1 MADLLNALSNV
12 FTLLFVVTSMFSMG
26 LSLTVPQILQ
36 PLRNA
41 RLVAMAL
48 VANFVVVPAAAFIL
62 SRVIPMEQALQIG
75 LLLIGT
81 AAGAPFLPK
90 LAQIARANVPFAV
103 GVMALLVVVTVGYL
117 PLVLPL
123 LLPGVAVD
131 AGAIATQLFLE
142 ILVPLALGLL
152 VKARWDEA
160 AETLVHP
167 VGQIANISL
176 ALLLVLMLG
185 LNLGKV
191 LGLFGSGAI
200 LATLILLVVAVGSGY
215 LLGGPGADTK
225 RVLALGTGQRNMAA
239 GFAIATSNFAD
250 QPDVLVFLAAA
261 GLVGMVVVM
270 PIAAE
275 FGKRAKAAETPA
287 PTEPAA
293 TPPTAPAAEP
303 APSVRPTAG

>member
-1 MADLLNALSNV
+1 VAEFLSALSNV
-12 FTLLFVVTSMFSMG
+12 FTLLFVVSSMFSMG
-26 LSLTVPQILQ
+26 LSLTVAQIAQ
-36 PLRNA
+36 PLKNG

-48 VANFVVVPAAAFIL
+48 VANFVLVPAAAFLL
-62 SRVIPMEQALQIG
+62 SRAIPMEPALQIG
-75 LLLIGT
+75 LLLVGT

-90 LAQIARANVPFAV
+90 LAQIAKADVPFAV
-103 GVMALLVVVTVGYL
+103 GIMTLLVVLTVGYL

-131 AGAIATQLFLE
+131 AGAIAVQLFLE

-152 VKARWDEA
+152 IKARWKDA
-160 AETLVHP
+160 AEALQQP
-167 VGQIANISL
+167 MSQISNLSL

-185 LNLGKV
+185 LNLDDV

-200 LATLILLVVAVGSGY
+200 LATLLLLLIALAGGY
-215 LLGGPGADTK
+215 FLGGPGPDTR

-270 PIAAE
+270 PVAAE
-275 FGKRAKAAETPA
+275 LGKRARAAETP
-287 PTEPAA
+287 
-293 TPPTAPAAEP
+293 EP
-303 APSVRPTAG
+303 APPAGLEPLPAQRP

>member
-1 MADLLNALSNV
+1 VAEFLSALSNV
-12 FTLLFVVTSMFSMG
+12 FTLLFVVSSMFSMG
-26 LSLTVPQILQ
+26 LSLTVAQIAQ
-36 PLRNA
+36 PLKNG

-48 VANFVVVPAAAFIL
+48 VANFVLVPAAAFLL
-62 SRVIPMEQALQIG
+62 SRAIPMEPALQIG
-75 LLLIGT
+75 LLLVGT

-90 LAQIARANVPFAV
+90 LAQIAKADVPFAV
-103 GVMALLVVVTVGYL
+103 GMMTLLVVVTVGYL

-131 AGAIATQLFLE
+131 AGAIAVQLFLE
-142 ILVPLALGLL
+142 ILAPLALGLL
-152 VKARWDEA
+152 IKARWTDA
-160 AETLVHP
+160 AEALQHP
-167 VGQIANISL
+167 MSQISNLSL

-185 LNLGKV
+185 LNLDDV

-200 LATLILLVVAVGSGY
+200 LATLLLLVIAVAAGY
-215 LLGGPGADTK
+215 LLGGPGQETR

-270 PIAAE
+270 PVAAE
-275 FGKRAKAAETPA
+275 FGKRARTAETP
-287 PTEPAA
+287 
-293 TPPTAPAAEP
+293 EP
-303 APSVRPTAG
+303 APTAGLQPLPAQRP

>member
-1 MADLLNALSNV
+1 MAELLSALSSV

-26 LSLTVPQILQ
+26 LSLTVAQILQ
-36 PLRNA
+36 PLQNA

-48 VANFVVVPAAAFIL
+48 VANFLLVPATAFVL
-62 SRVIPMEQALQIG
+62 SRAIPMEPALQIG

-90 LAQIARANVPFAV
+90 LAQIAKADVPFAV

-131 AGAIATQLFLE
+131 AGAIALQLFLE

-152 VKARWDEA
+152 IKARWEDA
-160 AETLVHP
+160 AGALQHP
-167 VGQIANISL
+167 MSQISNLSL

-185 LNLGKV
+185 LNLDDV

-200 LATLILLVVAVGSGY
+200 LATLILLLIALAGGY
-215 LLGGPGADTK
+215 LLGGPGQDTR

-270 PIAAE
+270 PVAAE
-275 FGKRAKAAETPA
+275 FGKRARVAQTPDPA
-287 PTEPAA
+287 PPPASQPFPAA
-293 TPPTAPAAEP
+293 
-303 APSVRPTAG
+303 RP